1 MHTHHLHVFSVLPF
15 HCLLIQFHDEVLP
28 LHGRVPWESLFPL
41 CLVRKTT
48 LCRRL
53 KKKEMK
59 ECDLPLS
66 ASRIAAFFS
75 YSTRSFPSRFFRN
88 RYSRLNRMWRLRLIL
103 LRIVVWPW
111 SCVDFLLSISADP
124 FIIYKSYLAVE
135 KGKKNVKKIFYF

>member
-28 LHGRVPWESLFPL
+28 LHDRVPWESLFPL
-41 CLVRKTT
+41 CVGSKNDVVSTF
-48 LCRRL
+48 

-75 YSTRSFPSRFFRN
+75 
-88 RYSRLNRMWRLRLIL
+88 
-103 LRIVVWPW
+103 
-111 SCVDFLLSISADP
+111 
-124 FIIYKSYLAVE
+124 
-135 KGKKNVKKIFYF
+135 